1 MVDTIIEGSWGRYI
15 IGKIQFYIAREMHE
29 HADCPYF
36 CRKMLSLPE
45 KMATPAWENENIV
58 RNMGTIVWPFLVY

>member
-1 MVDTIIEGSWGRYI
+1 MGTL

-29 HADCPYF
+29 NADCPYF

-45 KMATPAWENENIV
+45 KNDDSSMGKLKYREEHGDNSLAVFCLLTPPVVE
-58 RNMGTIVWPFLVY
+58 